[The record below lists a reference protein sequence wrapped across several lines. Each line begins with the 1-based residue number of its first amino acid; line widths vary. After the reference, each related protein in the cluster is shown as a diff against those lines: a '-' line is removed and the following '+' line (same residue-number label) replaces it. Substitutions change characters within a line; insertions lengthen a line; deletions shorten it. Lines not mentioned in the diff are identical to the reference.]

1 MRRRPYWKFQ
11 WRHKERRGKKP
22 VQNLSTL
29 SRKCQRSRFLFC
41 DATVLLRWSLQYGRR
56 WQQYRCS
63 IQFYFYYFSIF
74 PVPQNSPVMHCQPR
88 YSQASSPTSEWR
100 IL

>member
-41 DATVLLRWSLQYGRR
+41 DATVLLRWSLQ
-56 WQQYRCS
+56 
-63 IQFYFYYFSIF
+63 
-74 PVPQNSPVMHCQPR
+74 NSPVMHCQPR